1 MRIDAL
7 RLIAYG
13 PFTDISLDLSAG
25 REGFHLVYGCNEA
38 GKSSAL
44 RALRHM
50 LYGIPERSTDDF
62 VHPYAKMRIGM
73 TLRDRAGD
81 TCDVIRR
88 KGRGQTLRAAD
99 DAAVVEE
106 ADLHRLLNGVDA
118 DLFATMFG
126 LGYEDLVRGGRD
138 IIAGGGDSGQLV
150 FAAGSGIVN
159 LREIQNELQ
168 LKADALFRP
177 SGQKPKINDALSRL
191 SRNRRDLRE
200 AQLPGQEWVRHD
212 AALQAAAEKKKA
224 VEEELAARQKDL
236 NRLQRIREAL
246 PLMAERRE
254 LSGDLTGCADAVLLP
269 QDFAEK
275 RQEQQ
280 VKIRLAEANGDRAEK
295 SMTLHAQAIAELG
308 IATDLLESAE
318 PVEEIYRELG
328 SQRKAARDRLSLETR
343 RRTLLGE
350 ARELLRSL
358 RDDLTLEQAEEL
370 KIKRNDA
377 VKIQELGAR
386 YERIVARGEDAH
398 AKLPAL
404 ALEIAAIEK
413 NLADGGDPPAV
424 AELQAVLAAAVEF
437 GPLEKHHRAEQ
448 VDLDS
453 ARHTIALEQSGLGL
467 APHGLDDLEGLA
479 APSAETIQTF
489 DDRFGALARHIDAI
503 KTDIGKTHHRLQD
516 EKRLIEAQ
524 RLEREVPTEDDLL
537 AARAKRDRGWRL
549 LLDQL
554 NGTPVS
560 DGERQAYI
568 AATPGA
574 TSVGAAFEAD
584 LLGADAVS
592 DRLRREADRVA
603 TKARLLADQAADTNQ
618 LARLENELAA
628 AEKEE
633 SALAADWASVWRPLA
648 VTPRTAREMG
658 QWARQFRLLTE
669 KVKEVRT
676 RRTKADA
683 LKVDIDVQRDQLV
696 RCLRECAGV
705 KVALD
710 EPLGALIKR
719 AQKAVKDA
727 DDLFLRRDRLLRD
740 KAGREK
746 ELEAARARLELNKEE
761 QRQWQRQWEGAVR
774 PIGLAAG
781 ALPAEALAVMEDL
794 KSLFDKLKEAGILQK
809 RIEGIDRDTE
819 AFSAQV
825 ERLAAALAPDV
836 AGRPPE
842 EIALE
847 LHARLNRARE
857 SRSQRETLEKQ
868 LARER
873 ERLDQ
878 AREDILQ
885 IGSRL
890 EAMCAQAG
898 CEKADEL
905 AEAERRSTRRRQIE
919 SDLKGI
925 DARLYKL
932 SAGATVED
940 FIAEA
945 LAVDP
950 DGIAG
955 EIERLAAIIEER
967 AGARTTLDRTIGSEE
982 NELKH
987 MDGSAKAA
995 ELAEE
1000 FQVILGALDTDV
1012 THFARLKIAARVLN
1026 LAIERYRDRSQGP
1039 ILLRASALF
1048 GRITGGA
1055 FVGLRAEFAADGH
1068 PVIVGVRPGAGE
1080 VVTVEGMSD
1089 GTADQLY
1096 LALRLAG
1103 LEAYLQANEPLPFI
1117 VDDILIMFDDER
1129 AAATLQVLAELSRRT
1144 QVIFFTHHR
1153 HLVELAEKHVDGAEL
1168 ILHTLAR

>member
-13 PFTDISLDLSAG
+13 PFTDITLDLSAG

-50 LYGIPERSTDDF
+50 LYGIPERSTDNF

-73 TLRDRAGD
+73 TLRNRASD

-88 KGRGQTLRAAD
+88 KGRGHTLRAAD
-99 DAAVVEE
+99 DTAVVEE
-106 ADLHRLLNGVDA
+106 AELQRLLNGVDA
-118 DLFATMFG
+118 ELFATMFG

-159 LREIQNELQ
+159 LREIQNDFQLQ
-168 LKADALFRP
+168 ADALFRP

-212 AALQAAAEKKKA
+212 AALQAAADKKKV
-224 VEEELAARQKDL
+224 VEEELAVLQKDL

-246 PLMAERRE
+246 PLIAERRE
-254 LSGDLTGCADAVLLP
+254 LSGDLAADADAVLLP

-275 RQEQQ
+275 RQEQLL
-280 VKIRLAEANGDRAEK
+280 KIRLAEAGHDRAQK
-295 SMTLHAQAIAELG
+295 NRAMHQQAIAELG

-358 RDDLTLEQAEEL
+358 RDDLTLEQAEKL
-370 KIKRNDA
+370 RIKRNDA

-386 YERIVARGEDAH
+386 YERIVAHGEDAH
-398 AKLPAL
+398 GKLPVL
-404 ALEIAAIEK
+404 TLEIAGIEK
-413 NLADGGDPPAV
+413 DLADGGDPPV
-424 AELQAVLAAAVEF
+424 VDELRAALAAAVEF
-437 GPLEKHHRAEQ
+437 GPLEKHNRAEQ
-448 VDLDS
+448 VELDS
-453 ARHTIALEQSGLGL
+453 ARRTIALEQVGLGL
-467 APHGLDDLEGLA
+467 AHHGLDDLEALA

-489 DDRFGALARHIDAI
+489 EDRFGALARRIDAL
-503 KTDIGKTHHRLQD
+503 KADSGKTCERLQD
-516 EKRLIEAQ
+516 EKRQIETQ
-524 RLEREVPTEDDLL
+524 RLEREVPTEEDLL

-549 LLDQL
+549 LFDQL

-560 DGERQAYI
+560 GDELQAYL

-574 TSVGAAFEAD
+574 ASVGAAFEAD
-584 LLGADAVS
+584 LLQADAVS

-603 TKARLLADQAADTNQ
+603 TKARLLADQAADTTQ
-618 LARLENELAA
+618 LAQLETELAA

-633 SALAADWASVWRPLA
+633 SDLAAEWAGAWRPLA
-648 VTPRTAREMG
+648 ITPRTAREMG
-658 QWARQFRLLTE
+658 QWARQFRVLAE
-669 KVKEVRT
+669 KLKEVRT
-676 RRTKADA
+676 RRARADA
-683 LKVDIDVQRDQLV
+683 LKADIDAQRAKLV
-696 RCLRECAGV
+696 RCLRECAGLT
-705 KVALD
+705 VAAD
-710 EPLGALIKR
+710 EPLSALIHR
-719 AQKAVKDA
+719 AQNTVKDT
-727 DDLFLRRDRLLRD
+727 DDFLLRRDRLVRD

-746 ELEAARARLELNKEE
+746 EREAARARLELNKEE
-761 QRQWQRQWEGAVR
+761 QRQWQRQWEDAVR

-809 RIEGIDRDTE
+809 RIDGIDRDTD
-819 AFSAQV
+819 AFSDAAR
-825 ERLAAALAPDV
+825 RLAAALAPDL
-836 AGRPPE
+836 ADRPPE
-842 EIALE
+842 ETALE
-847 LHARLNRARE
+847 LHARLNRTRE
-857 SRSQRETLEKQ
+857 NRSKRETLEKQ

-873 ERLDQ
+873 ERLGQ
-878 AREDILQ
+878 AREDILE

-898 CEKADEL
+898 CERADEL

-919 SDLKGI
+919 SDLKNI
-925 DARLYKL
+925 DARLHKL
-932 SAGATVED
+932 SGGATVED
-940 FIAEA
+940 LMAEA

-955 EIERLAAIIEER
+955 EIDCLAAAIEER
-967 AGARTTLDRTIGSEE
+967 ASARSDLDQTIGSERA
-982 NELKH
+982 ELSR

-1026 LAIERYRDRSQGP
+1026 LAIERYRDKSQGP

-1055 FVGLRAEFAADGH
+1055 FAGIRAEFAADGR

-1080 VVTVEGMSD
+1080 TVTVEGMSD

-1103 LEAYLQANEPLPFI
+1103 LEAYLQTNEPLPFI

-1129 AAATLQVLAELSRRT
+1129 AAATLQVLAELARRT

-1153 HLVELAEKHVDGAEL
+1153 HLVELAEKHIDGAEL
-1168 ILHTLAR
+1168 FLHTLSR